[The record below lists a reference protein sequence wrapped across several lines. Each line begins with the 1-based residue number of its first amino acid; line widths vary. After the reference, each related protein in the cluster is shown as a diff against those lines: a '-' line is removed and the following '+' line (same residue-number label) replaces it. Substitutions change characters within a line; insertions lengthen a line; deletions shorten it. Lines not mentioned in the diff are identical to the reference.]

1 VSTALGTAGVPAPAG
16 RTVRVWDPLVRI
28 GHWTLV
34 VAVAVAWLSH
44 EGPAV
49 LHDNAGH
56 LALAVVLVRLV
67 WGFLG
72 PTRARFSDFLRG
84 PAATLA
90 YARALLAGREPR
102 CLGHN
107 PLGGWMI
114 LALLLTVAATG
125 VSGWLATTDAFWGA
139 AWVEELHD
147 VLADALLLLIALH
160 VAGVLVTSRRHG
172 ENLVLAMLTGRKR
185 AE

>member
-1 VSTALGTAGVPAPAG
+1 MSAAVGTAGTRAPAG

-34 VAVAVAWLSH
+34 AAVAVAWLSH

-49 LHDNAGH
+49 LHDTAGY
-56 LALAVVLVRLV
+56 LALAVVALRLV
-67 WGFLG
+67 WGFVG
-72 PTRARFSDFLRG
+72 PARARFADFLRG
-84 PAATLA
+84 PRATLA

-102 CLGHN
+102 FLGHN

-114 LALLLTVAATG
+114 LALLGTVAATG
-125 VSGWLATTDAFWGA
+125 LSGWLATTDAFWGV

-147 VLADALLLLIALH
+147 LLADALLLLIALH
-160 VAGVLVTSRRHG
+160 VAGVALTSLRHG
-172 ENLVLAMLTGRKR
+172 ENLVRAMLTGRKR
-185 AE
+185 AD